1 MAVEKE
7 KDATHIID
15 KEKDSNYL
23 MTYTRHL
30 ERRLRNLEVTKSK
43 LERELL
49 SSQRDLANLR
59 QELDRLRQPPL
70 ISAIVTDILPDNR
83 AIVKSSSGPS
93 FVVNIARKVDFEK
106 LSINDRVA
114 LNQRTFSIME
124 KMPSIVDPF
133 VQVMEISE
141 RPNEYTYNDIGG
153 LEEQLQEVRET
164 VELPLIKPELFKK
177 VGITPPKGILLFG
190 KPGTG
195 KTMVAKAVAHA
206 TNAVFIRIIGSEL
219 VQKFIGEGARMVR
232 ELFDMARQKAPAI
245 IFIDELDA
253 IGSKR
258 LKIATSGDREVQRT
272 LMQLLSELDGF
283 NNRGDVRIIGA
294 TNRPDILDPALLRP
308 GRFDRLIEFPPP
320 NEIARKEIFK
330 IHTRNMN
337 LEEKAKDFTKF
348 LPSTEGATGAEI
360 RAIVTEAGMYAI
372 RRDSEEISVEDIL
385 KAITKV
391 IKGSKKT
398 HDRFDFY
405 A

>member
-1 MAVEKE
+1 MAIE
-7 KDATHIID
+7 KDKDTNETLD
-15 KEKDSNYL
+15 KSKDSNYL

-30 ERRLRNLEVTKSK
+30 ERRLRNLEATKSK

-70 ISAIVTDILPDNR
+70 ISATITDLFPDKR
-83 AIVKSSSGPS
+83 AIAKSSSGPS
-93 FVVNIARKVDFEK
+93 FIVNIARKVDFETLK
-106 LSINDRVA
+106 VNDRVA
-114 LNQRTFSIME
+114 LNQRTFSVME
-124 KMPSIVDPF
+124 RLPSIVDPL
-133 VQVMEISE
+133 VQIMEISE
-141 RPNEYTYNDIGG
+141 RPDEFTYNDIGG

-164 VELPLIKPELFKK
+164 VELPLTKPELFEK
-177 VGITPPKGILLFG
+177 VGVTPPRGILLFG

-195 KTMVAKAVAHA
+195 KTMVAKAVANA

-232 ELFDMARQKAPAI
+232 ELFDMARKKAPAI

-258 LKIATSGDREVQRT
+258 LQIATSGDREVQRT

-308 GRFDRLIEFPPP
+308 GRFDRLIEFPHP
-320 NEIARKEIFK
+320 NEEARKQIFK
-330 IHTRNMN
+330 IHTKKMN
-337 LEEKAKDFTKF
+337 LEEKARNFRQF
-348 LPSTEGATGAEI
+348 LSSTEGATGADI
-360 RAIVTEAGMYAI
+360 KAIVSEAGMFAI
-372 RRDSEEISVEDIL
+372 RRNADHVTVKDIQR
-385 KAITKV
+385 AITKV
-391 IKGSKKT
+391 IKGSKRT
-398 HDRFDFY
+398 HDRFEFY

>member
-1 MAVEKE
+1 MAVEKDRDSNQNIE
-7 KDATHIID
+7 

-23 MTYTRHL
+23 ITYTRHL
-30 ERRLRNLEVTKSK
+30 ERRLRNLESTKSK

-49 SSQRDLANLR
+49 SSQRDLTNLR

-70 ISAIVTDILPDNR
+70 ISATVTDNLPDNR

-93 FVVNIARKVDFEK
+93 FVVNIARKVDSKK
-106 LSINDRVA
+106 LKVNDRVA

-124 KMPSIVDPF
+124 CLPSVVDPF
-133 VQVMEISE
+133 VQMMEISE
-141 RPNEYTYNDIGG
+141 RPTEYSYEDIGG

-164 VELPLIKPELFKK
+164 VELPLLKPELFEK
-177 VGITPPKGILLFG
+177 VGIKPPKGILLFG
-190 KPGTG
+190 APGTG
-195 KTMVAKAVAHA
+195 KTLVAKAVANA
-206 TNAVFIRIIGSEL
+206 TNASFIRIIGSEL

-232 ELFDMARQKAPAI
+232 ELFEMARKKTPSI

-258 LKIATSGDREVQRT
+258 LQVATSGDREVQRT

-283 NNRGDVRIIGA
+283 DNRGDVRIIGA

-320 NEIARKEIFK
+320 NEEARIKIFE
-330 IHTRNMN
+330 IHTKSMN
-337 LEEKAKDFTKF
+337 LDKKARNFKNYIS
-348 LPSTEGATGAEI
+348 STEGATGAEI
-360 RAIVTEAGMYAI
+360 NAIVMEAGMFAI
-372 RRDSEEISVEDIL
+372 RRESDIISYNDFQ

-391 IKGSKKT
+391 IKGSKKS
-398 HDRFDFY
+398 HSRFELY